1 MKIGITGVTGL
12 IGSAIAALAKQRG
25 HSVTGFSRE
34 FHPTL
39 PHCDDVRI
47 FSLQSEPNLAGL
59 DAVIHLAGEPVIGLW
74 TRAKRQRIIAS
85 RRDTTR
91 HLVNAMA
98 KTKDGPRTFLC
109 ASGTGYYG
117 HRGSEKL
124 HELSGQGIGFLSEVA
139 EVWEDEARAAELH
152 GIRSCQ
158 LRTGMVL
165 AKNGGAF
172 PLLRRIFSIGLG
184 GKSGNGQ
191 QFLPWIHLDDVARLY
206 LHALENPKLS
216 GPINAVAPEE
226 TTNLQFTQ
234 ALGAALHRP
243 TIFPTPEFIL
253 RTVMGDLSSIIL
265 DSQRVEPRR
274 ALDTGF
280 SFEFQSIQAALG
292 DLI

>member
-12 IGSAIAALAKQRG
+12 IGNAIAALAKQRG
-25 HSVTGFSRE
+25 HNVTGFSRE
-34 FHPTL
+34 FHQSL
-39 PHCDDVRI
+39 PHCDETRV
-47 FSLQSEPNLAGL
+47 FSLELEPNLAGL
-59 DAVIHLAGEPVIGLW
+59 DAVIHLAGESIIGLW
-74 TRAKRQRIIAS
+74 TRSKRQRIITS

-91 HLVNAMA
+91 HLVQAMA
-98 KTKDGPRTFLC
+98 KTKNGPLTLLC
-109 ASGTGYYG
+109 ASGTGFYG

-124 HELSGQGIGFLSEVA
+124 HELSGRGIGFLSEVA
-139 EVWEDEARAAELH
+139 EVWEDEARAAESH

-206 LHALENPKLS
+206 LHALENPTLT
-216 GPINAVAPEE
+216 GAINAVAPDEI
-226 TTNLQFTQ
+226 TNLQFTQ
-234 ALGAALHRP
+234 SLGAALHRP
-243 TIFPTPEFIL
+243 SIFPTPEFVL
-253 RTVMGDLSSIIL
+253 QTVMGDLSSIIL

-280 SFEFQSIQAALG
+280 SFEYQSIQAAFA
-292 DLI
+292 DLV